1 MDRAQ
6 LPIELALD
14 ALDGAD
20 ADMMLGGELADAGA
34 ALLQGVPDFAL
45 DRDRDR
51 WPAET
56 LALGA
61 QDQPA
66 DKRSEAFLDGLP
78 QACGNLGR
86 SPVSL
91 SVALRGEIHRGPEY
105 VAARLAR
112 PDMPDAAVV
121 DMLRPY
127 RRCRIERKVSRSST
141 RFRRQ
146 NRTMHFPPDVDPLM
160 GPVCENMINRQAV
173 F

>member
-1 MDRAQ
+1 M
-6 LPIELALD
+6 
-14 ALDGAD
+14 
-20 ADMMLGGELADAGA
+20 
-34 ALLQGVPDFAL
+34 VN
-45 DRDRDR
+45 
-51 WPAET
+51 PAET
-56 LALGA
+56 LATGA

-112 PDMPDAAVV
+112 PDMPHAAVV

-127 RRCRIERKVSRSST
+127 RRYEDIAALSARCPVARQGSADRIEPCIFLPMSI
-141 RFRRQ
+141 
-146 NRTMHFPPDVDPLM
+146 L
-160 GPVCENMINRQAV
+160 
-173 F
+173 